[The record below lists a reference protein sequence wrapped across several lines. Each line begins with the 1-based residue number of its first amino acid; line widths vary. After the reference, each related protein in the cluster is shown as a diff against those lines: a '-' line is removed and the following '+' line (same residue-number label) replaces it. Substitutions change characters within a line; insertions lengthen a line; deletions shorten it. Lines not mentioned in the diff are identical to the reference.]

1 MRHDHHS
8 TKTWPLWLSAAIS
21 GLLIAGATGTA
32 DAASRGGPPQELGI
46 WINHTGKG
54 AVEIRPCGTAGRD
67 ANRLCGFI
75 VWLKDPNNKKGEPLT
90 DGYNPEPSK
99 RRRPICGLPVL
110 GALQRVEGGWDNG
123 WVYDPEQGASFDAA
137 IELAAR
143 DRLTLTGYKG
153 VKFFSKQ
160 FTWRRAPADLQRCDQ
175 AREARALPGDAR
187 PTATPAAST
196 APAQARSDVTLTP
209 PRPVPAIRPAPEQ

>member
-1 MRHDHHS
+1 MRHDHHP
-8 TKTWPLWLSAAIS
+8 TKTWPLWRSTAIS
-21 GLLIAGATGTA
+21 GLLIAAAAGTA
-32 DAASRGGPPQELGI
+32 GAASRGTPEELGI
-46 WINHTGKG
+46 WFNHSGRG
-54 AVEIRPCGTAGRD
+54 AVEIRPCGAAGRD

-75 VWLKDPNNKKGEPLT
+75 VWLKEPNNKKGEPLT

-110 GALQRVEGGWDNG
+110 GALQRVDGAWDNG

-137 IELAAR
+137 IDASR

-153 VKFFSKQ
+153 VKFFSKS
-160 FTWRRAPADLQRCDQ
+160 FTWRRAPADLPRCNQ
-175 AREARALPGDAR
+175 EREARALPGDTRRA
-187 PTATPAAST
+187 TATPAAST

-209 PRPVPAIRPAPEQ
+209 PRPVPAIRPPPEQ